1 LTGDRQLYVL
11 GCRVDDIDATSAADR
26 LSLWLRQGHPAHVV
40 TLGAEMATLATRD
53 AAYRAAING
62 ADLIVPDTV
71 GIVWASRVLRRPL
84 RERVAGIDLI
94 ERVLRDSPPASVRVF
109 ILGAA
114 AGVADAAA
122 QALGSRFPSV
132 VICGMHHGFFER
144 DHDAEVA
151 HVVRES
157 GARLVLVGMG
167 FPLQEFWIQKNLAAL
182 GDAVCIGVGGA
193 LDVWAGRATR
203 APEAWRRAGLEWLYR
218 LVREPARFRRQLA
231 LPRFA
236 ALVLAQAMR
245 ERGANQ
251 AR

>member
-1 LTGDRQLYVL
+1 LTGDRPLYVL
-11 GCRVDDIDATSAADR
+11 GCRVDDVEATSAAAGIA
-26 LSLWLRQGHPAHVV
+26 SWIRQGRRAQVV
-40 TLGAEMATLATRD
+40 TLGAEMATLAARD
-53 AAYRAAING
+53 DAYRAAING

-84 RERVAGIDLI
+84 RERVAGIDLV
-94 ERVLRDSPPASVRVF
+94 EHVLRDSPPSSVRVF

-114 AGVADAAA
+114 AGVAESAA
-122 QALGSRFPSV
+122 QALGQRFPSV

-144 DHDAEVA
+144 DHDAQLA
-151 HVVRES
+151 YLVRSS
-157 GARLVLVGMG
+157 GAQLVLVGMG
-167 FPLQEFWIQKNLAAL
+167 FPLQEFWIRTNLAAL
-182 GDAVCIGVGGA
+182 GNAVCIGVGGA
-193 LDVWAGRATR
+193 VDVWAGRVTR

-236 ALVLAQAMR
+236 ALVFAQAMR

>member
-1 LTGDRQLYVL
+1 MDDVDLNSASATITGW
-11 GCRVDDIDATSAADR
+11 I
-26 LSLWLRQGHPAHVV
+26 RQGRRAQIV
-40 TLGAEMATLATRD
+40 TLGAEMATLAARD
-53 AAYRAAING
+53 EAYRAAING

-71 GIVWASRVLRRPL
+71 GIVWASRILRRPL
-84 RERVAGIDLI
+84 RERVAGIDLV
-94 ERVLRDSPPASVRVF
+94 ERVLRDSPPRSVRTF

-114 AGVADAAA
+114 AGVADGAA
-122 QALGSRFPSV
+122 QVLGARFPSV

-144 DHDAEVA
+144 DHDAGVA
-151 HVVRES
+151 HLVRGS
-157 GARLVLVGMG
+157 GAQLVLVGMG
-167 FPLQEFWIQKNLAAL
+167 FPLQELWIRTYSAAL

-193 LDVWAGRATR
+193 VDVWAGRVTR
-203 APEAWRRAGLEWLYR
+203 APEAWRRAGFEWLYR

-236 ALVLAQAMR
+236 ALVFAQAMR

>member
-1 LTGDRQLYVL
+1 
-11 GCRVDDIDATSAADR
+11 VDDVDAASAAAHIDAWIR
-26 LSLWLRQGHPAHVV
+26 LGRAAHVV
-40 TLGAEMATLATRD
+40 TLGAEMATLAARD
-53 AAYRAAING
+53 EAYRAAINS

-84 RERVAGIDLI
+84 RERIAGIDLV
-94 ERVLRDSPPASVRVF
+94 ERVLRESPPASVRVF

-114 AGVADAAA
+114 AGVADDAA
-122 QALGSRFPSV
+122 QALAEHFPSV

-144 DHDAEVA
+144 DHDAELA
-151 HVVRES
+151 HLVRGS
-157 GARLVLVGMG
+157 GAQLVLVGMG
-167 FPLQEFWIQKNLAAL
+167 FPLQEFWIQKNFAAL

-193 LDVWAGRATR
+193 VDVWAGRVTR